1 TIPSTPAPS
10 TCSRIPAISP
20 PTHSTSALTHHRE
33 PEDGHRRQREGQ
45 GEARR
50 QRQVRVPVVQ
60 GRPAV
65 PRRPRRP
72 LPQSR
77 QVRAARRRRRP
88 RLPGRRS
95 RVPRRRGTHPPP
107 CLVLLPFPRF
117 LCSRS
122 HCFLFLSNSD
132 PGARWE
138 RGAGQ
143 QEEPDRAAP
152 HPAGGAQRRG
162 AEPSAG
168 LGHHR
173 RRRGAAQHPHHA
185 APQEGRQGQG
195 RHRLRF
201 PGVLD

>member
-1 TIPSTPAPS
+1 PAPS

-95 RVPRRRGTHPPP
+95 RVPRRR
-107 CLVLLPFPRF
+107 
-117 LCSRS
+117 
-122 HCFLFLSNSD
+122 D